1 MIKVKGDLNSKF
13 NTDFGLIWWSI
24 IRFKSLTGWLT
35 SFLVDF
41 FVKFITRF
49 RDPWTRTKPTVHYG
63 QKSSWIPDMRVNLR
77 SCKVTKGRFCSF
89 SWRTKRLLWARA
101 YINPRLA
108 CLSIWFFIDWVLLLP
123 KMLKFTIERNWKI
136 FFETFGYLFIYWR
149 VNIQGKVVREPF
161 LSDPLRSGPIIP
173 CFSSLL

>member
-41 FVKFITRF
+41 LLNLSLVSEIHGPKR
-49 RDPWTRTKPTVHYG
+49 P
-63 QKSSWIPDMRVNLR
+63 WIPDMRVNLR

-89 SWRTKRLLWARA
+89 SWRTRRLLWARA
-101 YINPRLA
+101 YISPRLV
-108 CLSIWFFIDWVLLLP
+108 CSSIWFFIGWVLLLA
-123 KMLKFTIERNWKI
+123 KMLKFTIERNWKNL
-136 FFETFGYLFIYWR
+136 Y
-149 VNIQGKVVREPF
+149 F
-161 LSDPLRSGPIIP
+161 LNLW
-173 CFSSLL
+173 LQ